1 MSPCAGFRRALTC
14 AGGGRQGYRQDILTP
29 ERKWRYYGLIS
40 YATVGSG
47 NPTCLINSNSRCCKW
62 GVMIDRRANT
72 KDWLLVYPE
81 KDCRRGL
88 VVIPDQGSTLKLL

>member
-40 YATVGSG
+40 YTTVGTVHGG
-47 NPTCLINSNSRCCKW
+47 NPR
-62 GVMIDRRANT
+62 
-72 KDWLLVYPE
+72 
-81 KDCRRGL
+81 
-88 VVIPDQGSTLKLL
+88 